1 MLKYRKKNILKDAGK
16 ISHKEAVEKANSEYE
31 KFRVKQDNEYI
42 SSMDK
47 MIDKYLKESNEKKN
61 NK

>member
-1 MLKYRKKNILKDAGK
+1 MAGDLLKYRKKNVLKDAGK
-16 ISHKEAVEKANSEYE
+16 ISHKQAVEKANKEYE
-31 KFRVKQDNEYI
+31 KFRVKQDTEYI

-47 MIDKYLKESNEKKN
+47 MLNKYLSE